1 MDPIETIEHVIESR
15 FRIAALATH
24 SPERARRVFEALAR
38 RTGRAVYAWERGVGL
53 QRLGGAYEPIP
64 STGSLRGALD
74 YIASTVH
81 FGIYLLPGVCAEL
94 ADPRIEDGLWRIVRG
109 PERARRLVVLMERD
123 PALPRRLVP
132 FAVRIVHGP
141 APRRSTA

>member
-1 MDPIETIEHVIESR
+1 MDPIETIERIIESR

-24 SPERARRVFEALAR
+24 SPERARRVFEELAR
-38 RTGRAVYAWERGVGL
+38 RTGRAVYVWEHDVGL

-74 YIASTVH
+74 YVASTVH
-81 FGIYLLPGVCAEL
+81 FGVYLLPGVRAEL
-94 ADPRIEDGLWRIVRG
+94 GDPRIEDGLWRIVRG
-109 PERARRLVVLMERD
+109 PERTRRLVVLMDQD

-132 FAVRIVHGP
+132 FAVRIVHGS
-141 APRRSTA
+141 ARRRSTA